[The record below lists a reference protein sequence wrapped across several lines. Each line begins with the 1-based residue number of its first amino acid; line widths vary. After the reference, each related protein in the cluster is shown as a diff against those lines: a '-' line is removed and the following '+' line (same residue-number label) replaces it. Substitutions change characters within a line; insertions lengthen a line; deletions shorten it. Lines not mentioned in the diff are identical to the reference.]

1 MILLANDVPLLQAGS
16 NTGYAEG
23 CEGQGLK
30 RLVVKLAE
38 TRWQA
43 HKAKICQRGPGGRGL
58 GVKEAMEALN
68 GFYLMQRVHG
78 ELSSLC
84 LFFGKIGTNTKD

>member
-43 HKAKICQRGPGGRGL
+43 HKAKICQRGPGR
-58 GVKEAMEALN
+58 
-68 GFYLMQRVHG
+68 
-78 ELSSLC
+78 
-84 LFFGKIGTNTKD
+84 